1 MQILKD
7 EIKNAIV
14 EAAVKEF
21 ALYGYENSSMRDIA
35 HSAGISVSN
44 TYHYYQSKEQLFSS
58 LVEPVGEQVKTI
70 FKTTLAQSADGGLYQ
85 NQIEVFVDN
94 IVTALLGMDNRRRGL
109 LLILAEKSAGT
120 KYESFK
126 KEIVS
131 LLGKHLLEAAGKP
144 GNASESAE
152 SRDYIFHIIAANYID
167 GLLKILKDYRSR
179 KWAKA
184 NMKTLLTYH
193 LNGIKALI

>member
-21 ALYGYENSSMRDIA
+21 ALYGYEKSSMRDIA
-35 HSAGISVSN
+35 RAAGISVSN
-44 TYHYYQSKEQLFSS
+44 TYHYYHSKEQLFSS
-58 LVEPVGEQVKTI
+58 LVEPVYAQVKTL
-70 FKTTLAQSADGGLYQ
+70 FKITLEQSADGGLGE

-94 IVTALLGMDNRRRGL
+94 IVSALLGMDNRRRGL

-120 KYESFK
+120 KYAGTK
-126 KEIVS
+126 KEMAA
-131 LLGKHLLEAAGKP
+131 LLEKHLLEAAGQP
-144 GNASESAE
+144 GNSEAAE
-152 SRDYIFHIIAANYID
+152 NQNYIFHIIAANYID

-179 KWAKA
+179 KWAEA
-184 NMKTLLTYH
+184 NLKTLLTYH